1 MSKSLSKHDLAILK
15 FLCRVSQP
23 VYQNDL
29 PKLTNMDLKV
39 VTKTLYKLEK
49 IGLVQREPAVHHKRR
64 TYLVKVDRDKVTKV
78 LEELGESILS
88 VQELFTQIADLPCIT
103 CQNIFRCYEGGF
115 YDPLFCQLLANYIV
129 LLSSEPH
136 RSNRKRANR

>member
-15 FLCRVSQP
+15 FLCKISRP

-29 PKLTNMDLKV
+29 PKLTNMDLKI
-39 VTKTLYKLEK
+39 VTKALYKLEK

-64 TYLVKVDRDKVTKV
+64 TYLVRIDKDKVTKV
-78 LEELGESILS
+78 LEELGESVLS
-88 VQELFTQIADLPCIT
+88 IQELFTQIANLPCIT

-115 YDPLFCQLLANYIV
+115 HDPLFCQSLANYIA
-129 LLSSEPH
+129 LLDSEFYK
-136 RSNRKRANR
+136 SNRE